1 MKMQRDFGGGKLH
14 RVSATLNVPTSESE
28 QTIRILLDKQQLPGI
43 LIGGTC
49 PGVSYQLTGGAS
61 CEMRMLTLL
70 VVLFRLVSMR
80 VTDASPPLPLTTDLK
95 SIYSEEAVEYGELE
109 TFLRLKD
116 TWDETIEETRP
127 TLPAKP
133 IGVPGAS
140 SPSQMAKPAHR
151 ALFNASPGG
160 GPSSPLRGPGV
171 TSSSSS
177 ASASAAAASPS
188 PAETKKSLRNRN
200 EAEFDVGDELT
211 GYGLQGVKV
220 TDDDLLAL
228 VEELGLGGEEAGDLV
243 KGLSDPTDKADKVK
257 EDEVTEVR
265 EGGGSDDGGGAG
277 GSEQP
282 ESKSEASAEAKPV
295 AHEEEVE
302 ATAEGDGVEKTATAA
317 ESEVAETDA
326 GTPSA

>member
-1 MKMQRDFGGGKLH
+1 M
-14 RVSATLNVPTSESE
+14 RVLQAKNITYSSYDLASDEDAKRLWRRKAPP
-28 QTIRILLDKQQLPGI
+28 DKQQLPGI

-49 PGVSYQLTGGAS
+49 PGSFS
-61 CEMRMLTLL
+61 D
-70 VVLFRLVSMR
+70 F
-80 VTDASPPLPLTTDLK
+80 
-95 SIYSEEAVEYGELE
+95 EEAVEYGELE

-127 TLPAKP
+127 TLPTKP

-160 GPSSPLRGPGV
+160 GPSSPLRGA
-171 TSSSSS
+171 TSSSS
-177 ASASAAAASPS
+177 ASS
-188 PAETKKSLRNRN
+188 PAPAETQTKKSLRKRRD
-200 EAEFDVGDELT
+200 EEFDVSEELT
-211 GYGLQGVKV
+211 GYGLQGLKV

-257 EDEVTEVR
+257 EDEATEVR
-265 EGGGSDDGGGAG
+265 EGGAG

-282 ESKSEASAEAKPV
+282 ESKNEASAEAKPV
-295 AHEEEVE
+295 AREEAE
-302 ATAEGDGVEKTATAA
+302 AAAEGDGVEKAAATS
-317 ESEVAETDA
+317 ETEVAETDA
-326 GTPSA
+326 RAPST

>member
-1 MKMQRDFGGGKLH
+1 
-14 RVSATLNVPTSESE
+14 
-28 QTIRILLDKQQLPGI
+28 
-43 LIGGTC
+43 
-49 PGVSYQLTGGAS
+49 
-61 CEMRMLTLL
+61 
-70 VVLFRLVSMR
+70 
-80 VTDASPPLPLTTDLK
+80 
-95 SIYSEEAVEYGELE
+95 VEYGELE

-160 GPSSPLRGPGV
+160 GGPSSPLRGA
-171 TSSSSS
+171 TSASSSTSP
-177 ASASAAAASPS
+177 SAAPSPS
-188 PAETKKSLRNRN
+188 PAKTKESLRKRR
-200 EAEFDVGDELT
+200 EAEFDVSEELT
-211 GYGLQGVKV
+211 GYGLQGLKV

-257 EDEVTEVR
+257 EDEAAEVR
-265 EGGGSDDGGGAG
+265 ESGGGDGGGGGG

-295 AHEEEVE
+295 AREEAE
-302 ATAEGDGVEKTATAA
+302 AAAVGDSVEKAAAAA
-317 ESEVAETDA
+317 ETEVAETDA
-326 GTPSA
+326 SVPGT

>member
-1 MKMQRDFGGGKLH
+1 M
-14 RVSATLNVPTSESE
+14 
-28 QTIRILLDKQQLPGI
+28 
-43 LIGGTC
+43 
-49 PGVSYQLTGGAS
+49 
-61 CEMRMLTLL
+61 
-70 VVLFRLVSMR
+70 
-80 VTDASPPLPLTTDLK
+80 
-95 SIYSEEAVEYGELE
+95 EYGELE
-109 TFLRLKD
+109 TFLRLND

-160 GPSSPLRGPGV
+160 GPSSPLRGV

-177 ASASAAAASPS
+177 ASATATASPS
-188 PAETKKSLRNRN
+188 PAETKKSLRNRS

-211 GYGLQGVKV
+211 GYGLQGLKV

-243 KGLSDPTDKADKVK
+243 KGLSNPMDNLKADTVK
-257 EDEVTEVR
+257 EDEATEVR
-265 EGGGSDDGGGAG
+265 EGGGSDGGGGGGG

-295 AHEEEVE
+295 AREE
-302 ATAEGDGVEKTATAA
+302 AGAAAEGDGVEKAAAAA
-317 ESEVAETDA
+317 ETEVAETDA
-326 GTPSA
+326 GAPST

>member
-1 MKMQRDFGGGKLH
+1 
-14 RVSATLNVPTSESE
+14 
-28 QTIRILLDKQQLPGI
+28 
-43 LIGGTC
+43 
-49 PGVSYQLTGGAS
+49 
-61 CEMRMLTLL
+61 MLTLL
-70 VVLFRLVSMR
+70 VVLFRLVSITLLLR
-80 VTDASPPLPLTTDLK
+80 VTDASPPAHHRLK

-160 GPSSPLRGPGV
+160 GPSSPLRGA
-171 TSSSSS
+171 TSSSAPAPAS
-177 ASASAAAASPS
+177 ASASASASSPS
-188 PAETKKSLRNRN
+188 PAETKKSLRERS
-200 EAEFDVGDELT
+200 EAEFDAGNELI

-257 EDEVTEVR
+257 EDEATEVR
-265 EGGGSDDGGGAG
+265 EGGGGDGGGAG

-295 AHEEEVE
+295 AREEAEP
-302 ATAEGDGVEKTATAA
+302 AAEGDGVEKAAAAA
-317 ESEVAETDA
+317 ETEAAETDA
-326 GTPSA
+326 GVPST

>member
-1 MKMQRDFGGGKLH
+1 
-14 RVSATLNVPTSESE
+14 
-28 QTIRILLDKQQLPGI
+28 
-43 LIGGTC
+43 
-49 PGVSYQLTGGAS
+49 
-61 CEMRMLTLL
+61 
-70 VVLFRLVSMR
+70 
-80 VTDASPPLPLTTDLK
+80 
-95 SIYSEEAVEYGELE
+95 VEYGELE

-127 TLPAKP
+127 TLPTKP

-160 GPSSPLRGPGV
+160 GPSSPLRGV
-171 TSSSSS
+171 TSSSSSSSS
-177 ASASAAAASPS
+177 ASASASPS
-188 PAETKKSLRNRN
+188 PAETKKSLRKRG

-243 KGLSDPTDKADKVK
+243 KGLSDPMDKTDKVK
-257 EDEVTEVR
+257 EDEATEVR
-265 EGGGSDDGGGAG
+265 EGGGSDGGGGGG

-295 AHEEEVE
+295 VREE
-302 ATAEGDGVEKTATAA
+302 AGAAAEGDGVEKAATAA
-317 ESEVAETDA
+317 ETEVAETDA
-326 GTPSA
+326 GAPST

>member
-1 MKMQRDFGGGKLH
+1 M
-14 RVSATLNVPTSESE
+14 
-28 QTIRILLDKQQLPGI
+28 
-43 LIGGTC
+43 
-49 PGVSYQLTGGAS
+49 
-61 CEMRMLTLL
+61 
-70 VVLFRLVSMR
+70 
-80 VTDASPPLPLTTDLK
+80 
-95 SIYSEEAVEYGELE
+95 EYGELE

-160 GPSSPLRGPGV
+160 GPSSPLRGPGA
-171 TSSSSS
+171 TSSS
-177 ASASAAAASPS
+177 SASAAAASPS

-257 EDEVTEVR
+257 EDEATEVR
-265 EGGGSDDGGGAG
+265 EGEGGDGAG

-282 ESKSEASAEAKPV
+282 ESKNEASAEAKPV
-295 AHEEEVE
+295 AREEEAE
-302 ATAEGDGVEKTATAA
+302 ATPEGDAVEKASASA
-317 ESEVAETDA
+317 ETEVTETDA

>member
-1 MKMQRDFGGGKLH
+1 M
-14 RVSATLNVPTSESE
+14 
-28 QTIRILLDKQQLPGI
+28 
-43 LIGGTC
+43 
-49 PGVSYQLTGGAS
+49 S
-61 CEMRMLTLL
+61 C
-70 VVLFRLVSMR
+70 
-80 VTDASPPLPLTTDLK
+80 PLTTGK
-95 SIYSEEAVEYGELE
+95 KIYSEEAVEYGELE

-160 GPSSPLRGPGV
+160 GPSSPLRGA
-171 TSSSSS
+171 TSSSTTP
-177 ASASAAAASPS
+177 SAAPSPS
-188 PAETKKSLRNRN
+188 PAKTKESLRKRRD
-200 EAEFDVGDELT
+200 AEFDVSEELT

-243 KGLSDPTDKADKVK
+243 KGLSDHTEKADKVK
-257 EDEVTEVR
+257 EGEAAEVR
-265 EGGGSDDGGGAG
+265 ESGGGDGGGG

-282 ESKSEASAEAKPV
+282 ESKSEASAETKPV
-295 AHEEEVE
+295 AREEAQAAAV
-302 ATAEGDGVEKTATAA
+302 GDSVEKAAA
-317 ESEVAETDA
+317 ETEVAETDA
-326 GTPSA
+326 SVPST